1 MGNPVFA
8 VCRYYASIAMALLY
22 DGLLSGEGAT
32 RFHIDNDGDEYDI
45 CEGSC
50 VSQRVSYALSVVD
63 QAAAHYRSLYSLVR
77 AAFLNTVETVY
88 RVTGHRV
95 NPDIG

>member
-45 CEGSC
+45 CEESC

-63 QAAAHYRSLYSLVR
+63 LAAAHYRSGRHFTTVDLTYR
-77 AAFLNTVETVY
+77 ASRLQ
-88 RVTGHRV
+88 
-95 NPDIG
+95 